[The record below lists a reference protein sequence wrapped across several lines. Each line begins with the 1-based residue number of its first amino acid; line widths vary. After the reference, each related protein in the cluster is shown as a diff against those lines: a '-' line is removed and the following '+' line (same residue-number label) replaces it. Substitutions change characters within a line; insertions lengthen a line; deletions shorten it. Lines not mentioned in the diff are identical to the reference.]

1 MKRKIFSLL
10 AAGAFLIAMSSMLK
24 ADDFV
29 DPATLHIGP
38 GVGTACANGC
48 GGDPNVIGT
57 TQADIYQNSG
67 GAGTLGQPILIIFGV
82 PNNSSA
88 PVITGV
94 TFYNSGYPGA
104 STVGSVGSA
113 DGLMGLGTGTSAGYF
128 GSMSSSEVYGFL
140 GVNQPADNSN
150 SYTNWSTFDASLLGS
165 TPSNF
170 GIYVFA
176 LYGVGLEAN
185 GYVQV
190 TFSGVADG
198 TIIVAYG
205 QSVSCHNNNCTT
217 SIYDTP
223 FTEAGDAH
231 GQVPEPGSLM
241 LFGTGLLG
249 MAGFLRRK
257 LMA

>member
-1 MKRKIFSLL
+1 MTSKLFKLFL
-10 AAGAFLIAMSSMLK
+10 AVAFLAAMSSMLK

-38 GVGTACANGC
+38 GVGTPCANGC

-57 TQADIYQNSG
+57 NQADIYQNSN
-67 GAGTLGQPILIIFGV
+67 GADPLNQPILIIFGV

-94 TFYNSGYPGA
+94 TFYNPGGPA
-104 STVGSVGSA
+104 TGVTGSVGSA
-113 DGLMGLGTGTSAGYF
+113 NGLMGLGTGSANGYF
-128 GSMSSSEVYGFL
+128 GSMGSGQEVYGFL

-150 SYTNWSTFDASLLGS
+150 SFTNWSAFDSTLLGS

-176 LYGVGLEAN
+176 LYGASLDHN

-190 TFSGVADG
+190 TFSGVTEG
-198 TIIVAYG
+198 TTIVAYG
-205 QSVSCHNNNCTT
+205 QNVSCHNNNCTT
-217 SIYDTP
+217 HIYDTP
-223 FTEAGDAH
+223 WTQAGDA
-231 GQVPEPGSLM
+231 VPEPGSLM

>member
-10 AAGAFLIAMSSMLK
+10 AAGAFLIAMSSMLM
-24 ADDFV
+24 ADTFV
-29 DPATLHIGP
+29 YEDPATLHIGP
-38 GVGTACANGC
+38 GVGTPCANGC
-48 GGDPNVIGT
+48 GGDPNTIGT
-57 TQADIYQNSG
+57 NQADIYQNAG

-94 TFYNSGYPGA
+94 TFYNSGYPGP
-104 STVGSVGSA
+104 STAGTSGSA
-113 DGLMGLGTGTSAGYF
+113 NGLYGLGTGTSAGYF
-128 GSMSSSEVYGFL
+128 GNMSSGEVYSFL
-140 GVNQPADNSN
+140 GVNQPVDNSN
-150 SYTNWSTFDASLLGS
+150 NFGNWSTYDSSLLGS

-176 LYGVGLEAN
+176 LYGAGLAAN

-190 TFSGVADG
+190 TFTGVADG
-198 TIIVAYG
+198 TTVVAYG
-205 QSVSCHNNNCTT
+205 QNVSCHNTNCTVH
-217 SIYDTP
+217 IYGTP
-223 FTEAGDAH
+223 WTEAGDA
-231 GQVPEPGSLM
+231 VPEPGSLM

-249 MAGFLRRK
+249 MAGVLRRK